1 MPNGDPRDSFFCPTL
16 TLMIESYNISL
27 LSRAMNVF
35 AGLQIRVCIG
45 KLFFLFLIQ
54 TYFVSTQKNRLNEK
68 VLLSTQNT
76 CLN

>member
-54 TYFVSTQKNRLNEK
+54 NIFCEYSKEPSQ
-68 VLLSTQNT
+68 
-76 CLN
+76 